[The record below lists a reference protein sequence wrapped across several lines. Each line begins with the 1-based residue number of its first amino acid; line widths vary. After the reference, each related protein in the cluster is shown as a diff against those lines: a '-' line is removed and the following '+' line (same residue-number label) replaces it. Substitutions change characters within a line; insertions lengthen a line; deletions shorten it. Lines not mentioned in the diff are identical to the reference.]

1 MVTAAT
7 ALHLCPANQHERF
20 VAEGR
25 NANVMAAFQDQKN
38 GTSNYKLVGL
48 SEVTII
54 HPEIMYIL
62 YSYNIDLIMMYSAS
76 SYKYGT

>member
-7 ALHLCPANQHERF
+7 ALHLCPANQHERI

-38 GTSNYKLVGL
+38 GRSNYKLVGL
-48 SEVTII
+48 SEVTIV
-54 HPEIMYIL
+54 HPEIMYIPI
-62 YSYNIDLIMMYSAS
+62 YIYIDLMMMYSAS
-76 SYKYGT
+76 SYK